1 VEVEVVQEPQ
11 NEEAVEVEAVE
22 PQNEEEVGEVEAEV
36 EAVQEP

>member
-1 VEVEVVQEPQ
+1 MEVLQEPQ